1 MSELAYSY
9 ATILKQEKQE
19 DGTLKVYGKATDDS
33 LDIDNQIC
41 DEGWLQ
47 DAMPQWFETGGNI
60 REQHSNIA
68 AGVATDYELK
78 ADGHYITAHV
88 VDPVSVKKV
97 EAGVLKGFSI
107 GIRSPRII
115 RDNKAANGRIVDGQ
129 IVEVSLVDRPANP
142 NAKLML
148 AKAAENGELMAVD
161 QKAVTPADIAHL
173 VTKSGNPV
181 ENIVEAVEAA
191 AKDVA
196 EVVETVVADVEA
208 VVVEAEKV
216 APEVEAVATEVETV
230 VETVEGDAEKSVVA
244 GDVVKFDQ
252 NLFNT
257 AIQAIGDLIAVE
269 AAEAVEGSD
278 ETESIKQ
285 LLKAIKH
292 LKKWYRGEVAE
303 GEVAN
308 PNPAIMGD
316 DNGDV
321 ESDDEELE
329 GIYMAADG
337 DKPEVD
343 GEVCDKCY
351 KALDV
356 CKCADKSATPELAV
370 DDTVAGGIIEKAV
383 QSAKKAV
390 EAELES
396 LKSAAATAEAK
407 TVALEA
413 QLTDALS
420 KAAAG
425 GPVRTATKTKSVNVD
440 ELLVKAAEFRFKAS
454 ATQDRILADG
464 YRELADDLEKKALKG
479 RK

>member
-1 MSELAYSY
+1 MAELAHSY
-9 ATILKQEKQE
+9 AVIIKQEKQE

-33 LDIDNQIC
+33 IDIDQQIC

-47 DAMPQWFETGGNI
+47 EAMPQWFETGGNI

-78 ADGHYITAHV
+78 SDGHYITAHV

-173 VTKSGNPV
+173 VTKSDAPAV
-181 ENIVEAVEAA
+181 AVEVETPAV
-191 AKDVA
+191 DA
-196 EVVETVVADVEA
+196 EVVEAEVVEPETTDAPEA
-208 VVVEAEKV
+208 EAEKS
-216 APEVEAVATEVETV
+216 AVTA
-230 VETVEGDAEKSVVA
+230 
-244 GDVVKFDQ
+244 DVKKFDE

-269 AAEAVEGSD
+269 AGEAVEGHDESD
-278 ETESIKQ
+278 SIKH

-292 LKKWYRGEVAE
+292 LNKWYRGEAEE

-308 PNPAIMGD
+308 PNPAIVGHD
-316 DNGDV
+316 HA
-321 ESDDEELE
+321 EAEDEDETE
-329 GIYMAADG
+329 GIYLAADG
-337 DKPEVD
+337 DKPAF
-343 GEVCDKCY
+343 GEKPDAEKPADDAEAEKCE
-351 KALDV
+351 KCNKSV
-356 CKCADKSATPELAV
+356 KSCKCADKTEKAKAEKSATNELAV
-370 DDTVAGGIIEKAV
+370 GDSVVGDIVEKAV
-383 QSAKKAV
+383 QSAKQAV
-390 EAELES
+390 EAELEL
-396 LKSAAATAEAK
+396 LKSATA
-407 TVALEA
+407 VAEEKAVQLEA

-425 GPVRTATKTKSVNVD
+425 GPVRTGTKTKSVNTD
-440 ELLVKAAEFRFKAS
+440 ALLVKATEYRLKAS
-454 ATQDRILADG
+454 ATQDRLLADG
-464 YRELADDLEKKALKG
+464 YRELADDLEKQA
-479 RK
+479 RKSRK